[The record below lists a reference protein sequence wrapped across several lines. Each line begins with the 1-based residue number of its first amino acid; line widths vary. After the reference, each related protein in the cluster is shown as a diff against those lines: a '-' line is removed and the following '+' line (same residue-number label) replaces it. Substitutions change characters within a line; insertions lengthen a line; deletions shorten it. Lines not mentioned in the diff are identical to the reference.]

1 MTKTTNIPKGYKDSP
16 LGLIPEDWEVKRL
29 GEVCEINKSSLNSST
44 DEKYIF
50 NYISLSDVDEVN
62 SRINKTTQVFKTA
75 PSRARRIVNKGDI
88 LLSTVRPNLQ
98 GFAII
103 REDVNDLIASTGFS
117 IISAT
122 KCYNEFIYYNLFSNS
137 FSKQFYQLIVGTNY
151 PAINSSDVFN
161 LKVALPPLPEQQK
174 IAEILSTWDI
184 AIEKQNELIRQ
195 LELRKRGLMQQLLT
209 GKKRIKG
216 FNKEWKK
223 YKLQDIGTTYNG
235 LKGKNKNNFGFGKPY
250 ISYLN
255 VFNNTITD
263 TSSFDYVDVKE
274 HENQNKVQFGDIF
287 FTVSSETPHEVGMT
301 SVLLEKLR
309 DTYLNSFCFG
319 FRLNDFSIIN
329 PYFIGY
335 YLRNKDFRKKI
346 FKLSQGAT
354 RYNLSKKSVLKISI
368 TIPTLPEQTAIAEV
382 LTNSDK
388 EIELEKQ
395 KLSALQSQ
403 KKGLIQVLLSGKIR
417 VTI

>member
-1 MTKTTNIPKGYKDSP
+1 MKEESLYPQGKKSVDHSNYDQFLLKNGDIVFARTGATVGKTYMY
-16 LGLIPEDWEVKRL
+16 
-29 GEVCEINKSSLNSST
+29 
-44 DEKYIF
+44 DEKDGK
-50 NYISLSDVDEVN
+50 L
-62 SRINKTTQVFKTA
+62 VFAGFLIRYRPNT
-75 PSRARRIVNKGDI
+75 DI
-88 LLSTVRPNLQ
+88 LLPYYLQ
-98 GFAII
+98 SYT
-103 REDVNDLIASTGFS
+103 LTP
-117 IISAT
+117 
-122 KCYNEFIYYNLFSNS
+122 IYLNWVKKVSMRS
-137 FSKQFYQLIVGTNY
+137 GQPG
-151 PAINSSDVFN
+151 INAKEYSS
-161 LKVALPPLPEQQK
+161 LKIPLPPLPEQKK

-184 AIEKQNELIRQ
+184 TIEKQNELIHQ